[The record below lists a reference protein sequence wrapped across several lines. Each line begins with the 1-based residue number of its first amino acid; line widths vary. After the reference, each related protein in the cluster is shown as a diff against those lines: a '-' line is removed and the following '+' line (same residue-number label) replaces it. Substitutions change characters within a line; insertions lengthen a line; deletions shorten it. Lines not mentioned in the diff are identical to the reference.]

1 MFYLRIF
8 PFVFVKPFT
17 IFARA
22 LVHVDWMDF
31 LRLQRRIRTIKF
43 FGKEKMSVLS
53 FYFLSVQAAN
63 FFNKYSIVVTAPI
76 SVKKL

>member
-53 FYFLSVQAAN
+53 FCRCKQQT
-63 FFNKYSIVVTAPI
+63 FFNKYSIGLFAPI
-76 SVKKL
+76 LVKIL